1 MWDMLTQKEKEIA
14 ELKKLIE
21 ALSPEELKE
30 FRKWHNARIEKESE
44 VARIQAQDE
53 ERRSHPATAPAAF
66 LQKVLQIKSI
76 GI

>member
-1 MWDMLTQKEKEIA
+1 MLTQKEKDLA

-30 FRKWHNARIEKESE
+30 FRKWHNTRLEKEAE
-44 VARIQAQDE
+44 AVRIQAQDE
-53 ERRSHPATAPAAF
+53 ERRSHPTTAPAVF